1 MDQNAKEEW
10 IQQWETMEDNTPQ
23 LIPSEGWS
31 LWHNDFKFS
40 NLGQKSFDMIIQQNY
55 STQYWHQ
62 EDKLGDIYDSIN
74 WEACGEFFHLLSPI
88 QRAFAAKWMTGWLPV
103 AKICVSGN
111 LGKQICVPVVI
122 YIRKWCHTCTLALK
136 QV

>member
-1 MDQNAKEEW
+1 MGLDIWAELNIAMDQNAKEEW

-62 EDKLGDIYDSIN
+62 DKDMLGDIFDLIN
-74 WEACGEFFHLLSPI
+74 
-88 QRAFAAKWMTGWLPV
+88 
-103 AKICVSGN
+103 
-111 LGKQICVPVVI
+111 
-122 YIRKWCHTCTLALK
+122 
-136 QV
+136 